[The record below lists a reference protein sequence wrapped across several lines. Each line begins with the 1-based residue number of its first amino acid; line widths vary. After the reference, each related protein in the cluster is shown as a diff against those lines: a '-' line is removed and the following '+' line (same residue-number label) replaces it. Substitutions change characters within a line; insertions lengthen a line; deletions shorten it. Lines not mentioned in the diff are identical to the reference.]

1 MIPSALSHAK
11 SDPRLRGAALAAYVF
26 CLEYLDSREERPLKV
41 EVLMFA
47 IRCKKM
53 TAVDALRRLTHAGY
67 IARGERPFGE
77 AQRYRLLPT
86 PLPRTVKPRAA

>member
-26 CLEYLDSREERPLKV
+26 CLEYLDSQEWRGVKV
-41 EVLMFA
+41 EVLSHA
-47 IRCKKM
+47 IRCEKM
-53 TAVDALRRLTHAGY
+53 SAVRALRTLTEAGY

-86 PLPRTVKPRAA
+86 PLRHTVKPRAA